1 MLFFGERG
9 KRTTRRK
16 TSRSKGEN
24 QQQTVFAYTELE
36 SIDEGGGGGGGGVV
50 PLGLVAGINFIVNG
64 GGGGRG
70 GRGGRGGGGH

>member
-9 KRTTRRK
+9 KRTTHRK

-36 SIDEGGGGGGGGVV
+36 GIDEGGGGGGRGGVV

-70 GRGGRGGGGH
+70 GRGGGGH